1 MADLGKLW
9 FSLGLKDVTDEDY
22 EKIRKELGV
31 KLKNPIK
38 IPVGIEDQIGGGRGK
53 AEKLLSNLTR
63 IHGALDRINTLEN
76 RIRMNSRFTGGGKG
90 YDEAIRKLDQLKSA
104 LNSLDSKDTNSVR
117 SSVGSG
123 FTREL
128 NAIRLLVQEQDK
140 LNNIQRRSEAV
151 RLARETGQAADQQS
165 RLARYTGET
174 NTRLL
179 RQSRIAGELRNQ
191 IAGYLSIY
199 TAERFLGSV
208 IQIGGEFEKQKIA
221 LKSILGDASK
231 AESIFSQIKTL
242 AVESP
247 FQFKDLASYTKQ
259 LTAFSIPYEELYDTT
274 KRLADISAGLGVDMG
289 RIILAY
295 GQVRSA
301 AFLRGQEVRQ
311 FTEAGIP
318 LIDELAKKFE
328 QLEGHVVSSGEVFER
343 ISKRMVSFE
352 MVKDVLWD
360 LTNEGGKFYNMQE
373 ELAKS
378 LAGKWSNLRDSYD
391 IMLSEIA
398 DGNNGVLKGSIDL
411 LTILMNNWE
420 KAASILGAV
429 VAIYVSY
436 KAAIVAANTWTG
448 IQTIATRGYAGALD
462 LANKRMQLNVAAM
475 KTMNLATATAITR
488 VERLRQA
495 LSMIGKAG
503 WVGIVLGAIASVS
516 YAIYNVY
523 KEANKLNNELEDIAN
538 KSKSSSDLAVSGYK
552 NLVDSLKNAGEGTKK
567 RLDLINQINT
577 RYGEYL
583 PNLFKETDANEKIA
597 ASIDS
602 VTEAIKR
609 RMQAQS
615 YEEGLQK
622 INEHYT
628 ERFKEVEEGI
638 EKRVRRVYGF
648 KSGEEKSFV
657 RSLLDRIKKEGDIQD
672 LEQIVREV
680 AAIFGKGSS
689 NYNMAAGI
697 TAIGS
702 NVYNGKSVK
711 DYIELLKEQKKAEDD
726 LSNSLN
732 KRYEGLGLYGDKLR
746 EIEDEYSKTMPSDP
760 DKARE
765 HEIEMLKKQLDVL
778 SSVNDA
784 YTERIKEGFRARI
797 KELSKERMEWSKY
810 ANTLSKQSKTFGD
823 VTASLSFIS
832 PRKEEEFDFVT
843 YVGRL
848 RTEYKSLKEE
858 LDKFKGLPLENI
870 DQNKRKSIEYQLST
884 LDNLAKKW
892 NITLKED
899 KKEKDPVAEEWKKR
913 VDLMDKA
920 ISMYNKWKEIIGE
933 DKAKNRVQG
942 DKTFSEIFSDKNL
955 KSILDDSDKVWR
967 YVLGQLGNTEKQKD
981 LKIKVGIKIDENAF
995 EREKEVKQLLDKYQ
1009 KDIDRIN
1016 QKYNED
1022 ISKLE
1027 KGRTSENSAQVDLA
1041 IAEANTR
1048 RAKELMIAQLDLLKK
1063 NPDYIRAFED
1073 LQGVSSETLRYLIE
1087 EFNKYMQVAS
1097 STLDPSEMREYV
1109 STVKQ
1114 MNDEL
1119 FSRQDVF
1126 ERLLERQKELT
1137 EAQIDLDI
1145 ARELGSD
1152 SEIREATDNASKA
1165 LNKYLKAVKEAIN
1178 KTDELGKSMSS
1189 IGDTI
1194 GGTGGRILSL
1204 AGDITSFVSS
1214 SIESITLLSIKGE
1227 MAIKG
1232 IERAN
1237 VILSIASAALQVL
1250 QKIGS
1255 FFNNDKAY
1263 EQYEKYAEKIR
1274 EINQLAHAVNNYKI
1288 AVAEARAEEE
1298 NWFGGNNLKEL
1309 RDFKKIQE
1317 EVARAYYDK
1326 AYESQ
1331 AIYQN
1336 KKGGKSIFGKI
1347 AGVLGGGL
1355 VWDSILGTNM
1365 TGFFGKDYEKGT
1377 TAAINNLRIETRS
1390 RKKGGLFRRGRDQKT
1405 EDLVTWA
1412 RSQGLGELFDKDN
1425 MINKELAQTLIDEY
1439 GNKLVGQTKETLESL
1454 IELREKYDEYIEQL
1468 HDYVNNLYQPV
1479 VDDFMNSLWD
1489 WYDEGKD
1496 VMDSFKEYASDTFRD
1511 IASDVMRTLLLNNV
1525 FDNFKDNISKLYEEY
1540 SKGSITEAQLM
1551 EKVAAETGNVM
1562 DRAEDNLP
1570 VLENIMNSI
1579 GDSLRKAGIEIKQ
1592 TEELSSSM
1600 IKSTSGITEEAG
1612 NLIVSYVNAIR
1623 ADGSVRRSLLEKLVN
1638 DMYPQ
1643 TNMIA
1648 QAQLTELKQIQINTA
1663 NNVQVL
1669 TEFRDLFKRVI
1680 TPGSGYRMNI

>member
-1 MADLGKLW
+1 M
-9 FSLGLKDVTDEDY
+9 
-22 EKIRKELGV
+22 
-31 KLKNPIK
+31 
-38 IPVGIEDQIGGGRGK
+38 
-53 AEKLLSNLTR
+53 
-63 IHGALDRINTLEN
+63 
-76 RIRMNSRFTGGGKG
+76 
-90 YDEAIRKLDQLKSA
+90 
-104 LNSLDSKDTNSVR
+104 
-117 SSVGSG
+117 
-123 FTREL
+123 
-128 NAIRLLVQEQDK
+128 
-140 LNNIQRRSEAV
+140 
-151 RLARETGQAADQQS
+151 
-165 RLARYTGET
+165 
-174 NTRLL
+174 
-179 RQSRIAGELRNQ
+179 
-191 IAGYLSIY
+191 
-199 TAERFLGSV
+199 
-208 IQIGGEFEKQKIA
+208 
-221 LKSILGDASK
+221 
-231 AESIFSQIKTL
+231 
-242 AVESP
+242 
-247 FQFKDLASYTKQ
+247 
-259 LTAFSIPYEELYDTT
+259 
-274 KRLADISAGLGVDMG
+274 ADISAGLGVDMG

-328 QLEGHVVSSGEVFER
+328 QLEGRVVSSGEVFER

-398 DGNNGVLKGSIDL
+398 DGNNGVLKGSIEL
-411 LTILMNNWE
+411 LTSLMSNWE
-420 KAASILGAV
+420 KVAIVLGSV
-429 VAIYVSY
+429 VATYVSY
-436 KAAIVAANTWTG
+436 KAAIVVANTWTG

-462 LANKRMQLNVAAM
+462 LATKRIIGNVAAM

-503 WVGIVLGAIASVS
+503 GVGIVLGVIVSVGT
-516 YAIYNVY
+516 YLFNAY
-523 KEANKLNNELEDIAN
+523 KEANKLNNELEEIAY
-538 KSKSSSDLAVSGYK
+538 KSKSSSDLAASGYK
-552 NLVDSLKNAGEGTKK
+552 NLVNRLKDAGEGTRK

-622 INEHYT
+622 IEENYAEK
-628 ERFKEVEEGI
+628 FKEVEEGI
-638 EKRVRRVYGF
+638 EKRVRSVYGF

-657 RSLLDRIKKEGDIQD
+657 RSLIDRIKEEGDIED
-672 LEQIVREV
+672 LEQIVRDV
-680 AAIFGKGSS
+680 TSIFGKGYIDRYIASGFTTISS
-689 NYNMAAGI
+689 NEFI
-697 TAIGS
+697 TNIL
-702 NVYNGKSVK
+702 K

-732 KRYEGLGLYGDKLR
+732 KRYEGLGLHGDKLR
-746 EIEDEYSKTMPSDP
+746 EIEDEYNKTMPSDP

-784 YTERIKEGFRARI
+784 YTEKIKEGFRVRI

-810 ANTLSKQSKTFGD
+810 ANTLSMQSKTFGD

-832 PRKEEEFDFVT
+832 PRKDEEFDFVT

-858 LDKFKGLPLENI
+858 FDKFKGLPLENI
-870 DQNKRKSIEYQLST
+870 NQNKLKSLQYQLST
-884 LDNLAKKW
+884 LDDLAKKW
-892 NITLKED
+892 NIALKED

-913 VDLMDKA
+913 LDLMDKA

-933 DKAKNRVQG
+933 DEAKNRVQG

-955 KSILDDSDKVWR
+955 KSLLDDPVKVWR

-981 LKIKVGIKIDENAF
+981 LKIKVGIKIDENAL

-1016 QKYNED
+1016 REYDKD
-1022 ISKLE
+1022 VSKLE
-1027 KGRTSENSAQVDLA
+1027 KGRTPENSAQVDLA

-1048 RAKELMIAQLDLLKK
+1048 RAKELMRAQLNLLKDT
-1063 NPDYIRAFED
+1063 PDYIRAFED
-1073 LQGVSSETLRYLIE
+1073 LQGVSSDTLRYLIE
-1087 EFNKYMQVAS
+1087 EFNKYTRTAS
-1097 STLDPSEMREYV
+1097 STLAPTEMKEYM
-1109 STVKQ
+1109 STIKR
-1114 MNDEL
+1114 MEDEL
-1119 FSRQDVF
+1119 FARQDVF
-1126 ERLLERQKELT
+1126 AQLSEKQKALT
-1137 EAQIDLDI
+1137 EAQIELDI

-1152 SEIREATDNASKA
+1152 SEIREATDKESKA
-1165 LNKYLKAVKEAIN
+1165 LKEYLEVVEEVKD
-1178 KTDELGKSMSS
+1178 KTDELGRIISG

-1204 AGDITSFVSS
+1204 AGNITSFVSS
-1214 SIESITLLSIKGE
+1214 SIESVTRLSVEGE
-1227 MAIKG
+1227 KAIKG

-1237 VILSIASAALQVL
+1237 VILSLASSALQVL
-1250 QKIGS
+1250 QKISS

-1263 EQYEKYAEKIR
+1263 SRYEKYAEKIK
-1274 EINQLAHAVNNYKI
+1274 EINQLTDAVNNYKI
-1288 AVAEARAEEE
+1288 AVAEARSEEE
-1298 NWFGGNNLKEL
+1298 NWFGKNNLKEL

-1326 AYESQ
+1326 AHEYQ

-1336 KKGGKSIFGKI
+1336 KKGGKSIFGTI
-1347 AGVLGGGL
+1347 AGALGGGL
-1355 VWDSILGTNM
+1355 IWDPIFGSNM
-1365 TGFFGKDYEKGT
+1365 TGVYGNNYNKGVT
-1377 TAAINNLRIETRS
+1377 EAINNLRIETRS
-1390 RKKGGLFRRGRDQKT
+1390 RRKGGLFRRGRDQKT

-1468 HDYVNNLYQPV
+1468 HDYVNSLYEPM
-1479 VDDFMNSLWD
+1479 VDDFMDSLWD

-1496 VMDSFKEYASDTFRD
+1496 VLDSFKEYASDTFRD
-1511 IASDVMRTLLLNNV
+1511 ITSDVMRTLLLNNV
-1525 FDNFKDNISKLYEEY
+1525 FDTFKDNISKLYEEY
-1540 SKGSITEAQLM
+1540 SKGNLTESQLM

-1562 DRAEDNLP
+1562 ERAEENLP
-1570 VLENIMNSI
+1570 VLQNMMNSI
-1579 GDSLRKAGIEIKQ
+1579 GDSLKKAGIEIKQ

-1600 IKSTSGITEEAG
+1600 IKSTSGITEDAG

-1623 ADGSVRRSLLEKLVN
+1623 ADGSAMRSSLDKFINEI
-1638 DMYPQ
+1638 YPRA
-1643 TNMIA
+1643 NLIA